1 MRRKVW
7 LAELLG
13 QLYICKCRVLR
24 TRARIGYGL
33 KKFARLEIKGSG
45 QVEIGTNSTVSGIR
59 GDHGQY
65 VTLYTHSPEALISI
79 GNNVRLYS
87 ARFSSRFSITVGDDV
102 LIEESGISDTD
113 FHSLDIGRGVPRE
126 DPGKSR
132 IKIGN
137 RVSIGARSLIS
148 KGVSIG
154 DDVIVC
160 PGSVVSKSI
169 PSGSIVAGNPA
180 KVIGMNKKQNCF
192 IYAPSIS

>member
-1 MRRKVW
+1 MKRKMW

-13 QLYICKCRVLR
+13 RIYIRKCRILR

-33 KKFARLEIKGSG
+33 KKFATLQINGPG
-45 QVEIGTNSTVSGIR
+45 QVEIGVNCTISGIR
-59 GDHGQY
+59 GDHSQY
-65 VTLYTHSPEALISI
+65 VTLYTHSPEAIISI
-79 GNNVRLYS
+79 GNNVRLYA

-113 FHSLDIGRGVPRE
+113 FHSLDIDRRLPRE
-126 DPGKSR
+126 EPGRSR

-160 PGSVVSKSI
+160 PGSVVTKSI
-169 PSGSIVAGNPA
+169 PPQSIVVGNPA
-180 KVIGMNKKQNCF
+180 RLVDSSDR
-192 IYAPSIS
+192 PL

>member
-7 LAELLG
+7 LAKLLG

-65 VTLYTHSPEALISI
+65 VTLYTHNPEALISI

-137 RVSIGARSLIS
+137 RVSIG
-148 KGVSIG
+148 

-180 KVIGMNKKQNCF
+180 KVIGMNKKQNCI